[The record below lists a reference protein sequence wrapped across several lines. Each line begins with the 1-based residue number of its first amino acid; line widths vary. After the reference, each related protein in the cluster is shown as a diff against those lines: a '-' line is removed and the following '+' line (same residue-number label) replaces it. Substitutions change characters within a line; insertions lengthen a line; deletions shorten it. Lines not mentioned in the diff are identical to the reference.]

1 MVLLASQRLLSRL
14 ARPTARLTTRTLVNA
29 TAADIA
35 AWTERGVIDDRQLV
49 QFQTLHEMQV
59 NSCEVYARNELFGT
73 YVEADKKFQWMT
85 FAQFAH
91 NVDQVRAV
99 LKDLGVTAGDKVGI
113 IANNRWEWAAIAS
126 ASYSLNANLVPMYEA
141 QLPSDWTYIL
151 NDSGAKTVF
160 CANKDIWKTVQE
172 QVLPDTPLLSN
183 NVVLTTPTDEP
194 DAPYALAN
202 MMAQKQA
209 DTTGLLIDKPL
220 PHDLAN
226 LIYTSG
232 TTGKPKG
239 VELTHDNFCSNV
251 VGASRTMVENPKDF
265 VREDDRTLAFLPWA
279 HSYGQTCELWMTMSH
294 GGSMG
299 ICRGVPHI
307 LEDLTMVKPTAL
319 FAVPTLYKRIYDGVH
334 NMMETASPLRKRL
347 MKTALHLGEE
357 NAKIENGQRAG
368 FGLLDS
374 LRYKV
379 LDKLVLS
386 KIRARFGGRLR
397 HGFVAGAAC
406 PTEVLSFMDSIGIA
420 VCEGYGLTETSPII
434 AINVP
439 GQRTVGSVGRP
450 IGGVKVY
457 IIDDETGKPLPPGE
471 EGEICAVGPN
481 VMRGYYNNKQA
492 TDEVISVA
500 PDGVSRMFHT
510 GDLGRM
516 DEGGW
521 IRVTGRLKE
530 QYKLENGKYVVPTPI
545 EEAIGLSRFISQ
557 VVLCGANRPY
567 NVALLVP
574 DLVALRGHL
583 KLPESTTDEEVI
595 HDERVRALID
605 EEIKSTCKKLKKFE
619 IPQAWAFV
627 PAFTAANHMLTPKM
641 SIRRHKVIQTYG
653 DIIQHLYGDD
663 PVVAEAA
670 DSKGAKE
677 SHSAEAA

>member
-1 MVLLASQRLLSRL
+1 MPQRLEGSWYVKSTSESSATMLDSML
-14 ARPTARLTTRTLVNA
+14 KLMSLVSPFA
-29 TAADIA
+29 
-35 AWTERGVIDDRQLV
+35 GV
-49 QFQTLHEMQV
+49 
-59 NSCEVYARNELFGT
+59 SS
-73 YVEADKKFQWMT
+73 
-85 FAQFAH
+85 
-91 NVDQVRAV
+91 
-99 LKDLGVTAGDKVGI
+99 GDKVGI
-113 IANNRWEWAAIAS
+113 ISNNRWEWAAIAS
-126 ASYSLNANLVPMYEA
+126 ACYSLNANLVPMYEA
-141 QLPSDWTYIL
+141 QLPSDWAYIL
-151 NDSGAKTVF
+151 NDSGAKAVF
-160 CANKDIWKTVQE
+160 AANHDIWKTVQE
-172 QVLPDTPLLSN
+172 EVLPQTPLLSN
-183 NVVLTTPTDEP
+183 NVVLTTPVDEP
-194 DAPYALAN
+194 DAAYALEN
-202 MMAQKQA
+202 MISRLGA
-209 DTTGLLIDKPL
+209 DSEGSLIVKPL

-251 VGASRTMVENPKDF
+251 KGAVRSMMEDPKDL
-265 VREDDRTLAFLPWA
+265 VCEDDVSLAFLPWA
-279 HSYGQTCELWMTMSH
+279 HSYGQTCELWAGMSH
-294 GGSMG
+294 GASMG

-307 LEDLTMVKPTAL
+307 LEDLTLVQPTAL

-334 NMMETASPLRKRL
+334 NMMETASPLRRRL
-347 MKTALHLGEE
+347 MKSALQLGEE
-357 NAKIENGQRAG
+357 KTRIANGQRAG
-368 FGLLDS
+368 FGMFES
-374 LRYKV
+374 MRYKV
-379 LDKLVLS
+379 LDSLVLS

-406 PTEVLSFMDSIGIA
+406 PTEVLNFMDAIGIPI
-420 VCEGYGLTETSPII
+420 CEGYGLTETSPII
-434 AINVP
+434 TINVP
-439 GQRTVGSVGRP
+439 TARHVGSVGRP
-450 IGGVKVY
+450 IGSVDVF

-481 VMRGYYNNKQA
+481 VMRGYYNNQEA

-516 DEGGW
+516 DEDGW
-521 IRVTGRLKE
+521 VRVTGRLKE

-574 DLVALRGHL
+574 DLTTLRSHL
-583 KLPESTTDEEVI
+583 KLPESATDEEVMN
-595 HDERVRALID
+595 DDRVRALID
-605 EEIKSTCKKLKKFE
+605 EEINSTCRKLKKFE

-653 DIIQHLYGDD
+653 DIIQHLYGDE

-670 DSKGAKE
+670 DSRGAKE
-677 SHSAEAA
+677 HHDAAAA